1 MKEPDLIGVAI
12 PRCYFCGKDKNQLIM
27 NAKFNPILAN
37 KVNKVHG
44 CVIDKEPC
52 DECKKY
58 MDMGIIL
65 ISTKDNDQEYRTGG
79 FVVVKEEAVEK
90 MPIPDDIK
98 EHALKARAL
107 FLADSVWTAFGLPR
121 A

>member
-1 MKEPDLIGVAI
+1 MTDNILGIAI
-12 PRCYFCGKDKNQLIM
+12 PRCYFCGKDKNEIIM
-27 NAKFNPILAN
+27 NTILTPTAAKNTN
-37 KVNKVHG
+37 KMHG
-44 CVIDKEPC
+44 KVIDKEPC
-52 DECKKY
+52 DECKKF

-121 A
+121 